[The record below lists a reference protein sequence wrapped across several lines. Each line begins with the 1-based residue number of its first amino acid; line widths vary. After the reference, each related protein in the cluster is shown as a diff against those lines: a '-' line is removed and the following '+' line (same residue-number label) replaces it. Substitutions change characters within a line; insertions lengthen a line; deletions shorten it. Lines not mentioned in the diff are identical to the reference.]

1 MRCLKILIVKIIRS
15 VVATVIKRVLN
26 LCRVLCTF
34 ASLSFPPFLTFFL
47 FIFFQVTPSTSCTL
61 YIPRNSTK
69 LTNILFCI
77 CYTTFIIFIDNVCH
91 FSSAYNL
98 CLTCISGEPTSHEET
113 ILSWLGHITKLECD
127 TATKSLTEINWLK
140 NGRSFNKGKIDYAE
154 GVSTLVLVPKNVT
167 DFGNYTCQT
176 AGIRSYHFIVKEICE
191 LIITH
196 YPYVSDKGNTKDFKV
211 NNNITRS

>member
-26 LCRVLCTF
+26 LCRVFLHLCF
-34 ASLSFPPFLTFFL
+34 LILSSFPYFL
-47 FIFFQVTPSTSCTL
+47 FVYFFQVTPSTSCTL

-98 CLTCISGEPTSHEET
+98 CLTCVSGQPTSHEET
-113 ILSWLGHITKLECD
+113 LLSWLGHITKLECD
-127 TATKSLTEINWLK
+127 TSTKSLTEINWLK
-140 NGRSFNKGKIDYAE
+140 NGRSFNKGNIDYAE

-176 AGIRSYHFIVKEICE
+176 SGIRSYHFIVKEICE
-191 LIITH
+191 LIITR
-196 YPYVSDKGNTKDFKV
+196 YPYVSDKGNTKDCKV